1 MKTRVTQKHVME
13 HFNLSRETLAAMEKE
28 GFPFYKISA
37 RDKEYD
43 IEQVAKWLKSIRKEI
58 DSMVIGEVYENSEI
72 TRRFKCGNM
81 GGMRRSKKTNTLVL
95 FSDHTKGIYD
105 DRWDK
110 DILYYTGMG
119 QEGHQT
125 LEGNQ
130 NKNLYESNENGVGV
144 YLFEAFQPGEHIFM
158 GQVRL
163 VEEPFQERQ
172 EDTQGKERKVWI
184 FPIRILKDNVI
195 LPNNVVQSKQEKE
208 QKEAKKLDYHELK
221 ERAKKAAPSSNKRY
235 TKTETYQRNEFVA
248 ELSKRRANGICEL
261 CEQKAPF
268 EDKKGNPYLESHHVI
283 WLSEGGKDTIYNTV
297 GVCANCHRR
306 LHILND
312 KNDVMKLKAKLEKYK
327 SEDKDEI
334 TITYIRK

>member
-1 MKTRVTQKHVME
+1 MKTSIKQKQIME
-13 HFNLSRETLAAMEKE
+13 HFNICRETLNAMEKE
-28 GFPFYKISA
+28 GLPFYKINV

-43 IEQVAKWLKSIRKEI
+43 IEQVANWLKSIRKEI
-58 DSMVIGEVYENSEI
+58 ESMVTGEVYDNSEI

-110 DILYYTGMG
+110 NILYYTGMG

-130 NKNLYESNENGVGV
+130 NKTLYESNENGIGV

-163 VEEPFQERQ
+163 VEEPFQEIQ

-195 LPNNVVQSKQEKE
+195 LPKNLVQNKQEKE
-208 QKEAKKLDYHELK
+208 QKEAKKLDYYKLK
-221 ERAKKAAPSSNKRY
+221 ERAKKATPVSNKRY

-248 ELSKRRANGICEL
+248 EFSKKRANGICEL

-268 EDKKGNPYLESHHVI
+268 EDKKRNPYLESHHVE
-283 WLSEGGKDTIYNTV
+283 WLSEGGEDTIYNTV

-306 LHILND
+306 LHVLNE
-312 KNDVMKLKAKLEKYK
+312 KNDVMKLKEKLEKYK
-327 SEDKDEI
+327 DEDND
-334 TITYIRK
+334 

>member
-1 MKTRVTQKHVME
+1 ME
-13 HFNLSRETLAAMEKE
+13 TE
-28 GFPFYKISA
+28 GLPFYKIND

-43 IEQVAKWLKSIRKEI
+43 IVQVTQWLKNIRKEI
-58 DSMVIGEVYENSEI
+58 DSMVIGDVYANNEI
-72 TRRFKCGNM
+72 TRRFKCSNT

-105 DRWDK
+105 DRWEK
-110 DILYYTGMG
+110 GILYYTGMG

-125 LEGNQ
+125 LVGNQ
-130 NKNLYESNENGVGV
+130 NKTLYESSANGVDI

-158 GQVRL
+158 GQVEL
-163 VEEPFQERQ
+163 KGEPFQEVQ
-172 EDTQGKERKVWI
+172 EDTKGNDRKVWI
-184 FPIRILKDNVI
+184 FPIRLLKGNVI
-195 LPNNVVQSKQEKE
+195 LPNKVVRSKQEKE
-208 QKEAKKLDYHELK
+208 QKEARKLDYQELK
-221 ERAKKAAPSSNKRY
+221 ERAKKAALVSNKRY

-248 ELSKRRANGICEL
+248 ECSKRRANGICEL

-268 EDKKGNPYLESHHVI
+268 KDKKGNPYLESHHVE

-312 KNDVMKLKAKLEKYK
+312 KNDVMKLKVKLEQYK
-327 SEDKDEI
+327 NEDDN
-334 TITYIRK
+334 